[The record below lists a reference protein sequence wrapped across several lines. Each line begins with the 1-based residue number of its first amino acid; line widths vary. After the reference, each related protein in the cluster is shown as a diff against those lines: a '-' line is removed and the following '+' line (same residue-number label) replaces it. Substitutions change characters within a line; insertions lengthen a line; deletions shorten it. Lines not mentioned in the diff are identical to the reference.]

1 MQKGPEQA
9 RHLEELKMNSIELR
23 KSRGASDEAAEV
35 SRSNSMQS
43 LVNHIK
49 DFNIFSKSNRE

>member
-1 MQKGPEQA
+1 MQKGYEQA

-23 KSRGASDEAAEV
+23 ESRGASDEAAEV